1 MTRSKIF
8 PLLFLL
14 SLSADAFALD
24 RELSRSIFAELISI
38 DTTNEHGNTTR
49 AAQAMKNRLLAAG
62 IPEQN
67 LWLGG
72 SAPDKQNLVMRMPG
86 KSSLDPILLLAHLDV
101 VEALDADWTIAPF
114 QLTEKDGY
122 FYGRGTMDDKSMA
135 AHFVANMIEYTRE
148 GWQPERDI
156 IVALTADEE
165 GGNHNGVRW
174 LLKHHREKI
183 DAALAI
189 NEGGTGLI
197 INGRYRTN
205 NLQASEKTYQTY
217 KLTARN
223 AGGHSSRP
231 ANENAIYDLIDAV
244 GAIRKYEFPLQI
256 NEVTHGFFTQTAKI
270 VDQRQLREDLTAIT
284 KKRPSKLAIK
294 RLSAQPYY
302 NALLRTTCVATMLS
316 AGHAENALPQTA
328 EATINCRII
337 PGVEPSAVKAQLKKV
352 IANPEIEITSVWDT
366 IWSSPSDLSLVMPDV
381 EAVTTSMWPGVIVV
395 PVMSTGGTDG
405 TFLRAEGIPT
415 FGVSGIFT
423 DVDDNRQHG
432 KDERIGIKQ
441 YFEAQE
447 FMYRLVKKIA
457 GPRLP

>member
-183 DAALAI
+183 EAALAI

-223 AGGHSSRP
+223 PGGHSSRP

-284 KKRPSKLAIK
+284 KKRPSKRAIK

-337 PGVEPSAVKAQLKKV
+337 PGVEPSAVKAQLKKI

-432 KDERIGIKQ
+432 KDERIGVKQ

-447 FMYRLVKKIA
+447 FIYRLVKKIA

>member
-1 MTRSKIF
+1 MPQLKFI
-8 PLLFLL
+8 PLLILIFLSE
-14 SLSADAFALD
+14 SLFAID
-24 RELSRSIFAELISI
+24 RELSKSIFKELISI
-38 DTTNEHGNTTR
+38 DTTNEHGDTTR
-49 AAQAMKNRLLAAG
+49 AAQAMAARLRTAG
-62 IPEQN
+62 VNEENI
-67 LWLGG
+67 WLGG
-72 SAPDKQNLVMRMPG
+72 SAPDKQNLVVKLSG
-86 KSSLDPILLLAHLDV
+86 SSNKKAILLLAHLDV
-101 VEALDADWTIAPF
+101 VEALASDWSLPPF

-122 FYGRGTMDDKSMA
+122 FYGRGTLDDKSMA
-135 AHFVANMIEYTRE
+135 AHFVANLIEYTRE

-156 IVALTADEE
+156 IIALTADEE
-165 GGNHNGVRW
+165 GGSHNGVRW
-174 LLKHHREKI
+174 LLKNHRDKI

-197 INGRYRTN
+197 IDGEYRTN

-217 KLTARN
+217 KIRAKN
-223 AGGHSSRP
+223 PGGHSSRP
-231 ANENAIYDLIDAV
+231 QNKNAIYDLIDAV
-244 GAIRKYEFPLQI
+244 DAIRTHQFPLQM

-270 VDQRQLREDLTAIT
+270 VDDPQLKKDLTAIT
-284 KKRPSKLAIK
+284 KKRPSKRAVK

-337 PGVEPSAVKAQLKKV
+337 PGIEPTAIKAQLV
-352 IANPEIEITSVWDT
+352 TLINNPDIEITSVWDT
-366 IWSSPSDLSLVMPDV
+366 IWSAPSNLDLVLGDV
-381 EAVTTSMWPGVIVV
+381 EQVTTQMWPGVIVM

-432 KDERIGIKQ
+432 RDERIGIKQ
-441 YFEAQE
+441 YYEAQE
-447 FMYRLVKKIA
+447 FMYRLVKKI
-457 GPRLP
+457 GGNP

>member
-1 MTRSKIF
+1 MTQLRVVS
-8 PLLFLL
+8 LLILFCL
-14 SLSADAFALD
+14 SESSFALD
-24 RELSRSIFAELISI
+24 RELSKPIFEELISI
-38 DTTNEHGNTTR
+38 DTTNEHGNTTL
-49 AAQAMKNRLLAAG
+49 AAQAMKNRLLNAG
-62 IPEQN
+62 VPKQN
-67 LWLGG
+67 LWMGG
-72 SAPDKQNLVMRMPG
+72 SAPDKQNLIVRLPG
-86 KSSLDPILLLAHLDV
+86 KSSNKPILLLAHLDV
-101 VEALDADWTIAPF
+101 VEALDSDWTLPPF
-114 QLTEKDGY
+114 ELTEQDGY

-135 AHFVANMIEYTRE
+135 AHFIANMIEYTRE

-156 IVALTADEE
+156 IIALTADEE
-165 GGNHNGVRW
+165 GGSHNGVRW
-174 LLKHHREKI
+174 LLKNHRDRI

-197 INGRYRTN
+197 IDGKYRTN

-217 KLTARN
+217 KLTAKN

-231 ANENAIYDLIDAV
+231 GNDNAIYDLIDAV
-244 GAIRKYEFPLQI
+244 SAVRQHEFPLQI

-270 VDQRQLREDLTAIT
+270 VDDSQLRKDLTAIT
-284 KKRPSKLAIK
+284 KKRPSRHAVK

-302 NALLRTTCVATMLS
+302 NALLRTTCVATMLN

-337 PGVEPSAVKAQLKKV
+337 PGIEPAAIKAELKQ
-352 IANPEIEITSVWDT
+352 IIDDPQIEITSVWDT
-366 IWSSPSDLSLVMPDV
+366 IWSSPSDLSLVMQDV
-381 EAVTTSMWPGVIVV
+381 EAVTKAMWPGVIVV

-432 KDERIGIKQ
+432 RDERIGVKQ

-447 FMYRLVKKIA
+447 FMYQLVKRLA
-457 GPRLP
+457 GSRPD

>member
-1 MTRSKIF
+1 MNCSKIVSLL
-8 PLLFLL
+8 LLFCL
-14 SLSADAFALD
+14 STNAFALD
-24 RELSRSIFAELISI
+24 RDLSKSIFSQLISI
-38 DTTNEHGNTTR
+38 DTTNEHGNTTL
-49 AAQAMKNRLLAAG
+49 AAQAMKDRLLAAG
-62 IPEQN
+62 IPAQFI
-67 LWLGG
+67 WMGG
-72 SAPDKQNLVMRMPG
+72 SAPDKQNLVVRLPG
-86 KSSLDPILLLAHLDV
+86 KSSKHPILLLAHLDV
-101 VEALDADWTIAPF
+101 VEALEADWTKPPF
-114 QLTEKDGY
+114 QLTEEDGY
-122 FYGRGTMDDKSMA
+122 FYGRGTLDDKSMA

-165 GGNHNGVRW
+165 GGSHNGVLW
-174 LLKHHREKI
+174 LLANHRDKI

-197 INGRYRTN
+197 IDGQYRTN

-217 KLTARN
+217 KLTAKN

-231 ANENAIYDLIDAV
+231 AKDNAIYELIDAV
-244 GAIRKYEFPLQI
+244 SAVRQYVFPLQL
-256 NEVTHGFFTQTAKI
+256 NEVTHGFFTQTAKVI
-270 VDQRQLREDLTAIT
+270 DDPQLRADFTEIT
-284 KKRPSKLAIK
+284 KKRPAQRAIK

-302 NALLRTTCVATMLS
+302 NSLLRTTCVATMLS
-316 AGHAENALPQTA
+316 AGHAENALPQSA

-337 PGVEPSAVKAQLKKV
+337 PGVEPSAVKAQLTKIV
-352 IANPEIEITSVWDT
+352 DNPAIEITSVWDT
-366 IWSSPSDLSLVMPDV
+366 IWSSPSDLDLVMQDV
-381 EAVTTSMWPGVIVV
+381 EAVTTSMWPDVIVV

-423 DVDDNRQHG
+423 DVNDNRLHG
-432 KDERIGIKQ
+432 KDERIGVKQ

-457 GPRLP
+457 GEQ